1 MYLRDHVEPYETF
14 GFMGLHAG
22 GKIEGLNEICKGLS
36 FLSDSF
42 SIEKKVI

>member
-14 GFMGLHAG
+14 GFIDLHAS
-22 GKIEGLNEICKGLS
+22 GKIKGLNELYKGLG